1 MRILVC
7 SFTTPGYAPNE
18 LVKYLARTKHT
29 YQLIQAPAKHERWFI
44 PGVSHMGN
52 IRQIGKEAIGD
63 FDLAIAPEPSMMLAI
78 NELKK
83 AGRVGGSVYWRLDY
97 FPHKYPGPFNTG
109 YQWLENHAL
118 ETADQIW
125 SIADPE
131 LPHVAE
137 SLGRPAKH
145 VPYLLLDRPH
155 ITLEKRDHSSFWMG
169 PDLDGSRMEA
179 AAGAKAAGIPF
190 IVADYNDAKL
200 RMSNIELHTQLDRT
214 KVGIALYRP
223 DRWKPSPT
231 AYRSSKYFCDSSRIR
246 RFLAHGVPVVTTDV
260 APTIRTLGD
269 YAAGYVMPTC
279 DPAQVKKGI
288 EYCLERFEELSENA
302 YRAAA
307 AFTYPAW
314 FESHDLI

>member
-18 LVKYLARTKHT
+18 LVKYLDRTKHT
-29 YQLIQAPAKHERWFI
+29 YQLIQAPAKHERRFI
-44 PGVSHMGN
+44 PGFSHMWN
-52 IRQIGKEAIGD
+52 IRQIGKEALGD
-63 FDLAIAPEPSMMLAI
+63 FDLAIAPEPSMMLAL

-83 AGRVGGSVYWRLDY
+83 AGRIGCSVYWRLDY
-97 FPHKYPGPFNTG
+97 FPHKYPGPLNKG
-109 YQWLENHAL
+109 YQWLEQHAL

-155 ITLEKRDHSSFWMG
+155 ISTQRIHSSFWMG
-169 PDLDGSRMEA
+169 PDLDGSRVEA
-179 AAGAKAAGIPF
+179 SAGAKAAGIPF

-200 RMSNIELHTQLDRT
+200 RMSDETLHYHLDRT
-214 KVGIALYRP
+214 MVGIALYRP
-223 DRWKPSPT
+223 DKWKPTPG

-260 APTIRTLGD
+260 APTCTTIDD
-269 YAAGYVMPTC
+269 YGAGYVIPTC
-279 DPAQVKKGI
+279 DPAQVTKGI
-288 EYCLERFEELSENA
+288 EYCLERFEELSEHA
-302 YRAAA
+302 YTAAA